1 MSYRFCSTVRTIRPT
16 LLVLSAFAGLCTALP
31 ICHAELLA
39 GAAKVDITSD
49 DAGPVHGRLHA
60 RALALQERDT
70 ISVIVTLDVVAVG
83 EIGYINNSWLPAV
96 RKELSDIKGF
106 DPKHLI
112 VNASHCHG
120 VPAKDSA
127 ARTVKAIREAIQR
140 LEPVRT
146 GVGTGSE
153 DRIME
158 NRRIVMKD
166 GSVVDVRHAYS
177 MPAEEDVAGV
187 GPIDPEIGVLKL
199 ERVKDGT
206 TLAVVYN
213 FACHPIQGVPTGA
226 NTADITGFS
235 SEVIEDN
242 LDEGTVALFVQ
253 GCGGDI
259 NPAFYK
265 STGLPRNAEPLG
277 NMLGLSTL
285 KAVRKIK
292 CSDTGPLRIHSEQ
305 LALPRADLADRIAAM
320 DLEQERLLRA
330 LGGTTLNLKSFLPLV
345 VRYRLSDGFPSY
357 YSHSYLNEK
366 QLGKINLETLD
377 RNNRAAMD
385 AYIRNIMT
393 MEKLSRLQIN
403 RRLLEKHQDSYVK
416 SGRKD
421 LDVEVAGLRVGGFR
435 MVTFPGELTVPI
447 GLNLK
452 KSAPHPNTFVAGYTN
467 GYIYYCPT
475 AEQLKN
481 VGGAQEDSDC
491 MLAPAWQQIFEDK
504 ALQILGKLE

>member
-1 MSYRFCSTVRTIRPT
+1 MKQSPPRPDVVPVPFLMAT
-16 LLVLSAFAGLCTALP
+16 LLLLVTYSMTSCRG
-31 ICHAELLA
+31 ELLA
-39 GAAKVDITSD
+39 GAARVDITSETV
-49 DAGPVHGRLHA
+49 GPVHGRLHA
-60 RALALQERDT
+60 RALALK
-70 ISVIVTLDVVAVG
+70 SGSALAVIVTLDVVSVG
-83 EIGYINNSWLPAV
+83 EIGYLSNDWLPEV
-96 RKELSDIKGF
+96 RQALTDIPGLK
-106 DPKHLI
+106 PEHLI

-127 ARTVKAIREAIQR
+127 VRTVKAIRQAISR
-140 LEPVRT
+140 LEPVH
-146 GVGTGSE
+146 VGTGAGAE

-187 GPIDPEIGVLKL
+187 GPIDPEIGVLRL
-199 ERVKDGT
+199 DRVSDGT

-277 NMLGLSTL
+277 NMLGLSAL
-285 KAVRKIK
+285 KAIRRIR
-292 CSDTGPLRIHSEQ
+292 CSESGPLRVRNEQ
-305 LALPRADLADRIAAM
+305 LSLPRADLADRITALE
-320 DLEQERLLRA
+320 LEQERLLRS

-345 VRYRLSDGFPSY
+345 VRYRLSEDFPSY

-366 QLGKINLETLD
+366 QLGKTNLETLD
-377 RNNRAAMD
+377 RNNRAAID
-385 AYIRNIMT
+385 AYIRNIVT
-393 MEKLSRLQIN
+393 MEKLSRVQIN
-403 RRLLEKHQDSYVK
+403 RRLLEKHQDSFVK

-421 LDVEVAGLRVGGFR
+421 LSVEVVGLRVGNFR
-435 MVTFPGELTVPI
+435 LITFPGELTVPI

-452 KSAPHPNTFVAGYTN
+452 KAAPHPNTYVAGYTN

-481 VGGAQEDSDC
+481 AGGAQEDSDC
-491 MLAPAWQQIFEDK
+491 MLAPAWQKIFEDK
-504 ALQILGKLE
+504 ALQILNQLQ